1 MTTHT
6 RHGARSTKKTEASH
20 RGGRLAGL
28 LSWRPTDRLWI
39 QTSRYLV
46 VGGAAGVVDTG
57 LVYLLG
63 YRLHVNS
70 FVSVAV
76 AFLVGCAVNYAGC
89 VLLIFQSSHPYRTE
103 LATFLAV
110 SAVGLAIN
118 ELVIYL
124 LYSRMGVPILTAKV
138 IAVAVAMLWN
148 FALRRALVFRRP
160 ADGPR

>member
-1 MTTHT
+1 MPD
-6 RHGARSTKKTEASH
+6 RMAD

-28 LSWRPTDRLWI
+28 LLWRRTDRFWI
-39 QTSRYLV
+39 QASRYLV
-46 VGGAAGVVDTG
+46 VGGAAAVVDTG

-63 YRLHVNS
+63 YRLGVDS
-70 FVSVAV
+70 FVSVAI

-89 VLLIFQSSHPYRTE
+89 VLLIFQTTHRYRTE

-124 LYSRMGVPILTAKV
+124 LYSRIGVQLLAAKV
-138 IAVAVAMLWN
+138 VAVAVAMLWN
-148 FALRRALVFRRP
+148 FALRRALIFRRP